1 VTFLPLRM
9 RTWVMIVNSSIWLTM
24 TWVTL
29 ALAQADGDVDSSD
42 GDELS
47 AVALLLGL
55 GALAVVAWIAY
66 RRRSTRPR

>member
-1 VTFLPLRM
+1 M
-9 RTWVMIVNSSIWLTM
+9 RTLVMIVNSSIWLTM

-29 ALAQADGDVDSSD
+29 AFAQADGDADTGE

-47 AVALLLGL
+47 AVSLLLGL
-55 GALAVVAWIAY
+55 GVLAVVGWIAY

>member
-1 VTFLPLRM
+1 M
-9 RTWVMIVNSSIWLTM
+9 RTLVMIVNSSIWLTM

-29 ALAQADGDVDSSD
+29 ALAQADGDADTGD

-47 AVALLLGL
+47 AVSLLLGL
-55 GALAVVAWIAY
+55 GALAGVGWIAY

>member
-1 VTFLPLRM
+1 M
-9 RTWVMIVNSSIWLTM
+9 RTLVMIVNSSIWLTM

-29 ALAQADGDVDSSD
+29 AFAQADGDADTGD

-47 AVALLLGL
+47 AVSLLLGL
-55 GALAVVAWIAY
+55 GALAVVGWIAY

>member
-29 ALAQADGDVDSSD
+29 AFAQADGDADSSD

-47 AVALLLGL
+47 AVSLLLGL
-55 GALAVVAWIAY
+55 GALAVVGWIAY